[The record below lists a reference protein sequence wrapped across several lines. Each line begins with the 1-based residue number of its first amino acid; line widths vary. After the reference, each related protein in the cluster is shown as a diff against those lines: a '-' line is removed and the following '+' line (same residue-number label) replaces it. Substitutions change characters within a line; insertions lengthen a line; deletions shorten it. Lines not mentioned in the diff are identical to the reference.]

1 MNKINHFID
10 NIDDISDIR
19 KTFYKT
25 MLQKRLDLILTPA
38 YERALSLNKYNNMDI
53 YNNDF
58 DEINL

>member
-38 YERALSLNKYNNMDI
+38 YERAVEIEKSI
-53 YNNDF
+53 NNDI
-58 DEINL
+58 DEIDLD

>member
-25 MLQKRLDLILTPA
+25 MLQKRYELILTPA
-38 YERALSLNKYNNMDI
+38 YERAVEIEKSI
-53 YNNDF
+53 NNDI
-58 DEINL
+58 DEIDLD